1 MNFNEATYEDYTTT
15 MALKFKLVAPL
26 FYCRHIVRSDTR
38 NNYLENTNNKK
49 FEMQTKVLRYCEA
62 VLKGKTTQA
71 PAKI

>member
-15 MALKFKLVAPL
+15 MALKLKLVAPL

-49 FEMQTKVLRYCEA
+49 FEMQTKVLRYCVKREDNT
-62 VLKGKTTQA
+62 GTS
-71 PAKI
+71 